1 MCYNLI
7 MSIPTKI
14 IIGISSFAFQKFLD
28 RYGED
33 ILEVATTRGEDFV
46 REYGPQAVRWT
57 ADRGNEVYELVAPR
71 AAGVV
76 SKVAVMAGLS
86 AKGVVIPGVDD
97 PENGR
102 LATMLLGPYSGD
114 LSRIGA
120 ALRAAAG
127 LGVEQLRNLNDEQ
140 LGAVAVA
147 LWRMQNRDNV
157 IGRRLRKRFWR

>member
-1 MCYNLI
+1 MI
-7 MSIPTKI
+7 FMSIPTKI
-14 IIGISSFAFQKFLD
+14 IIGVSSFAFQKFLD

-57 ADRGNEVYELVAPR
+57 ADRGNDVYQFVAPR
-71 AAGVV
+71 AVGAV
-76 SKVAVMAGLS
+76 SKLAAMAGRP
-86 AKGVVIPGVDD
+86 AKGAVIPGVDD

-102 LATMLLGPYSGD
+102 LATMLLGPYAGD

-120 ALRAAAG
+120 TLRATAG
-127 LGVEQLRNLNDEQ
+127 LGVDQLRNLNDEQ
-140 LGAVAVA
+140 LGAIAVA

-157 IGRRLRKRFWR
+157 IGRRLRKRFWK